1 MLSKFKT
8 NAVVE
13 ISNRVNNMDCF
24 RRFFFRVVMIAVI
37 FTGYFAGAT
46 QAEENETYSNSQD
59 FQLHGFISQGL
70 IDVNGSDFVNDDG
83 DVSAELTEIGLNAS
97 YQLSDKFRIAGQ
109 VVYLDGGNRYSQ
121 GARIDYALIDWSA
134 FTSENWQA
142 NVYFGRFKN
151 NHWLYSSSRDIPFA
165 RPSIILPQSVYF
177 DGFRD
182 IAVGSDGIATKVSY
196 STDDYG
202 NFDWQLSYGKSPISD
217 EQTKNIL
224 SEFAQGSAE
233 QNHDAQTSLYWQP
246 TFSPW
251 RFGISLLNAEFTYD
265 QGDTGSGDMFYD
277 SDFTFQYYTMN
288 ALYEGEN
295 WEFSG
300 EIYQQRFIIDGFYYP
315 GFQRDS
321 IGQGFYLQSRYKL
334 TQKVTLL
341 ARYEDFYSDKDDK
354 DGKKLEQATGG
365 AVPYYFG
372 FHKDVTLGLNYDITS
387 NFSARMEYHW
397 VNGAGKLTPVV
408 VPNTQINDTED
419 WQMWAIQLMYWF

>member
-1 MLSKFKT
+1 MLSKLKT
-8 NAVVE
+8 NAAVE
-13 ISNRVNNMDCF
+13 MSNRVNNLYCF
-24 RRFFFRVVMIAVI
+24 KRFISRAVMLALI
-37 FTGYFAGAT
+37 FTGYYAGAT

-70 IDVNGSDFVNDDG
+70 INVDGSDFVNDDG
-83 DVSAELTEIGLNAS
+83 DLSAELTEIGLNAS
-97 YQLSDKFRIAGQ
+97 YQLSDKFRLAGQ

-121 GARIDYALIDWSA
+121 GARIDYALVDWSA
-134 FTSENWQA
+134 FTSEHWQA
-142 NVYFGRFKN
+142 NVYIGRFKN

-233 QNHDAQTSLYWQP
+233 QNYDAQTSLYWQP
-246 TFSPW
+246 AFSPW
-251 RFGISLLNAEFTYD
+251 RFGISLLDAGFSYNQGNAE
-265 QGDTGSGDMFYD
+265 SGDVFSD
-277 SDFTFQYYTMN
+277 SDFNFQFYTMN

-300 EIYQQRFIIDGFYYP
+300 EIYQQRFTIDGFYYP
-315 GFQRDS
+315 GFQLDN

-341 ARYEDFYSDKDDK
+341 ARYEDFYLNKDDK
-354 DGKKLEQATGG
+354 DGKKIEAATGG
-365 AVPYYFG
+365 AIPYYFG
-372 FHKDVTLGLNYDITS
+372 FHKDITLGLNYDITS

-397 VNGAGKLTPVV
+397 VNGAGRLTPVV
-408 VPNTQINDTED
+408 VPNTQINDSED